1 MWLSA
6 WWATW
11 ALVASSV
18 MQFFSHGP
26 APSFQ
31 LPTHVRPAHY
41 ELTILSDLSTLQ
53 FQGTMQA
60 QLQVLEATH
69 TIEFQAGANLALS
82 DVQVRVDGHGT
93 TIAPHIDRERER
105 VQVRLASPVAPGAE
119 VQVLV
124 GFRAPIDRTMRGY
137 YASTWAYGGAN
148 GTYAVTQFSPAS
160 GRRAFPGWDEPAFK
174 ATYRFR
180 MIHSAA
186 TQALGNMPVAR
197 STTVSPAAIAQALH
211 TDELRMPLLGA
222 AHGRWVLTVF
232 EETPRMSSYLV
243 GWANG
248 VFEHRD
254 GAYTSPLTGRT
265 VPLRIYATP
274 EYIAQTE
281 HGLSVME
288 RELPIYECL
297 FGIAFPLPKLDG
309 LVVADFD
316 VNAMENWGL
325 ITSRTSVFAYDKASD
340 LAGLKSATGTIG
352 HELGHMWFGNMVTMA
367 WWDNLWLKEAFATLM
382 GEVLVLCRTFPEWD
396 TQSDFV
402 AAHVHRAMALDAKR
416 SSHPIEMPLN
426 TEHVEK
432 TLTQTFDAIPYSK
445 GASVLRMLAAMLG
458 EAVFLDGVRAY
469 LKAHMYGNTVT
480 ADLWHSLSEAS
491 GFDVRALMSTWTL
504 QPGFPVV
511 QAEQRDTFIELR
523 QTRFLET
530 GPSAQNDEV
539 LWQIPLAIKTWYED
553 EEVHGVMLPG
563 RRTYKIPLPRGTRW
577 KLNADTTGFYRVQYA
592 LDHLRMLVQEVQ
604 MSVAD
609 RMGLLSDVVALGA
622 AGYTSMTESLD
633 GMVLFERD
641 SSAPVLQLL
650 AQSMANLASVWWE
663 QPAHVQ
669 ECLGAWRADVFGPWA
684 RQCTLQARD
693 DESAE
698 ERQLRAVVVDA
709 AGAAGDPWTLHAIRA
724 QFEQLQA
731 TGDDT
736 HIPADLLRTVLRE
749 SVRHGD
755 IQAFDTVWRM
765 YERPR
770 TPAHKVAA
778 MHALSA
784 TRDEQRIDA
793 LLAFVLGPEIKTQ
806 DVPIFFAALAAN
818 QAARRRLWEET
829 MAHFDALAARFER
842 NFSFKNVIRAAMD
855 SLTRHDDADAMEA
868 FFRTR
873 DTSTYDMSLAQ
884 ALESVRAQA
893 QWLER
898 GVSAVEAWCAARPRR
913 QPAREPMP

>member
-6 WWATW
+6 WWASW
-11 ALVASSV
+11 ALVASSL
-18 MQFFSHGP
+18 MHFLTHGP
-26 APSFQ
+26 HSFQ

-41 ELTILSDLSTLQ
+41 ELTILSDLASLQ
-53 FQGTMQA
+53 FQGAMQA
-60 QLQVLEATH
+60 QLQVQEATH

-82 DVQVRVDGHGT
+82 DVRVRVDGHSMLV
-93 TIAPHIDRERER
+93 APDIDRERER
-105 VQVRLASPVAPGAE
+105 VQVRLASPLVPGAD

-124 GFRAPIDRTMRGY
+124 GFRAPIDRSMRGY
-137 YASTWAYGGAN
+137 YSSTWAHDGKN

-174 ATYRFR
+174 ATYTFR
-180 MIHSAA
+180 MIHTAT

-197 STTVSPAAIAQALH
+197 STSVDAAAMACALH
-211 TDELRMPLLGA
+211 ADDLGMPLLGT
-222 AHGRWVLTVF
+222 AHERWVLTEF

-248 VFEHRD
+248 VFEHRS
-254 GAYTSPLTGRT
+254 GSYTSPLTGRT

-274 EYIAQTE
+274 EYIGQTE
-281 HGLSVME
+281 HGLRVME
-288 RELPIYECL
+288 RELPIYESL
-297 FGIAFPLPKLDG
+297 FGIAYPLSKLDG

-316 VNAMENWGL
+316 VHAMENWGL

-382 GEVLVLCRTFPEWD
+382 GEVLVLRRAVPEWD

-445 GASVLRMLAAMLG
+445 GASVLRMLAATIG
-458 EAVFLDGVRAY
+458 ERVFLEGVSAY
-469 LKAHMYGNTVT
+469 LRAHLYGNTVT
-480 ADLWHSLSEAS
+480 ADLWNSLSEAS
-491 GFDVRALMSTWTL
+491 GLDVRALMSTWTL
-504 QPGFPVV
+504 QQGFPVV
-511 QAEQRDTFIELR
+511 QAQQRGSFIELR
-523 QTRFLET
+523 QMRFLET
-530 GPSAQNDEV
+530 GPPMPPDDET
-539 LWQIPLAIKTWYED
+539 LWQIPLAIKTWYD
-553 EEVHGVMLPG
+553 DAEVHGVMLPA
-563 RRTYKIPLPRGTRW
+563 RRTYKVPLPRGSRW
-577 KLNADTTGFYRVQYA
+577 KLNADTSGFYRVQYPP
-592 LDHLRMLVQEVQ
+592 DHLRMLVQEAN

-622 AGYTSMTESLD
+622 AGYMSMTESLD
-633 GMVLFERD
+633 GMALFERE
-641 SSAPVLQLL
+641 SSAPVLHVL
-650 AQSMANLASVWWE
+650 AQSMATLASVWWE
-663 QPAHVQ
+663 QPEHVQ
-669 ECLGAWRADVFGPWA
+669 ASLHAWRADVFGPWA
-684 RQCTLQARD
+684 RRCMLARD
-693 DESAE
+693 GDSAE

-709 AGAAGDPWTLHAIRA
+709 AGAAGDAWTLRAIRA

-731 TGDDT
+731 TDDDA
-736 HIPADLLRTVLRE
+736 HIPADLLRPVLRE

-755 IQAFDTVWRM
+755 AQAFDTVWRI

-770 TPAHKVAA
+770 SPAHKVAA

-784 TRDEQRIDA
+784 TRDDRRIDT

-806 DVPIFFAALAAN
+806 DVPIFFAALASN
-818 QAARRRLWEET
+818 PAARRRLWEKT
-829 MAHFDALAARFER
+829 MAHFDALAVRFER
-842 NFSFKNVIRAAMD
+842 NFSFKNVIRSAID
-855 SLTRHDDADAMEA
+855 SLTRHEDADAIEA

-898 GVSAVEAWCAARPRR
+898 GASAVEAWCAARRR
-913 QPAREPMP
+913 

>member
-1 MWLSA
+1 MR
-6 WWATW
+6 
-11 ALVASSV
+11 
-18 MQFFSHGP
+18 FFSDEP
-26 APSFQ
+26 RSFQ
-31 LPTHVRPAHY
+31 LPAHVRPAHY
-41 ELTILSDLSTLQ
+41 ELTVLSDLSTLR
-53 FQGTMQA
+53 FQGAMQA
-60 QLQVLEATH
+60 QLQVLESTH

-82 DVQVRVDGHGT
+82 DVRVRVDGRNMT
-93 TIAPHIDRERER
+93 VTPRMDRERER
-105 VQVRLASPVAPGAE
+105 VQVRLASPVAPGAD
-119 VQVLV
+119 VQVLM
-124 GFRAPIDRTMRGY
+124 GFHAAMDRSMRGY
-137 YASTWAYGGAN
+137 YASSWAHDGAN

-174 ATYRFR
+174 ASYRFR

-197 STTVSPAAIAQALH
+197 STGVDAAAMAEALH

-222 AHGRWVLTVF
+222 GHERWVLTEF

-281 HGLSVME
+281 HGMAVME
-288 RELPIYECL
+288 RELPIYENL
-297 FGIAFPLPKLDG
+297 FGIAYPLPKLDG

-316 VNAMENWGL
+316 VHAMENWGL

-367 WWDNLWLKEAFATLM
+367 WWDNVWLKEAFATLM
-382 GEVLVLCRTFPEWD
+382 GEVLVLRRAFPEWD

-426 TEHVEK
+426 SEHVEK

-445 GASVLRMLAAMLG
+445 GASVLRMLAATLG
-458 EAVFLDGVRAY
+458 EAVFLNGISAY
-469 LKAHMYGNTVT
+469 LRAHLYGNTVT

-491 GFDVRALMSTWTL
+491 GLDVRALMSPWTL
-504 QPGFPVV
+504 QQGFPVV
-511 QAEQRDTFIELR
+511 KAEQRDSFIELR

-530 GPSAQNDEV
+530 GPPAQDGV

-553 EEVHGVMLPG
+553 PEVHGVLLPA

-577 KLNADTTGFYRVQYA
+577 KLNADTTGFYRVQYTP
-592 LDHLRMLVQEVQ
+592 DHLRTLVQEVQ

-633 GMVLFERD
+633 GMALFERD
-641 SSAPVLQLL
+641 SSAPVLQVL

-693 DESAE
+693 GESAE
-698 ERQLRAVVVDA
+698 KRQLRAVVIDA

-724 QFEQLQA
+724 QFQQLQA
-731 TGDDT
+731 TGDDA

-755 IQAFDTVWRM
+755 TQAFDTVWRM

-778 MHALSA
+778 MQALSA

-793 LLAFVLGPEIKTQ
+793 LLAFVLGAEIKTQ

-818 QAARRRLWEET
+818 PAARRRLWEAT
-829 MAHFDALAARFER
+829 MVHFDALAARFER

-855 SLTRHDDADAMEA
+855 SFTRHDDADAMEA

-898 GVSAVEAWCAARPRR
+898 GASAVEAWCAARPRR
-913 QPAREPMP
+913 